1 MSNRQ
6 LPEPAEISSLRLAG
20 HWMRHTLT
28 GWLATE
34 VVPVLAGCRLPDRG
48 MEALHGASRLWA
60 ADLEVTIGVP
70 NHTYAESIRISTL
83 PYFQSAYMC
92 MQHNKWSK
100 IKVFG
105 NCPNLWVLETVWPET
120 VSQLGR
126 TAAWTGCKTCIVLQ
140 PKFLFYVWKS
150 GNRPDA
156 NNTKDNAMIGL
167 IGCSVIVLQSQRS
180 PHRTYILGKTLGCLH
195 EIEATTPGKR
205 IQMQKWTA
213 RFAACGNNKGFSCV
227 TAGQRFIDYW
237 ICFIISCQKCG
248 KNWGLQRVRA
258 MWKSCTCL
266 SHSTSALGHRPLC
279 YPRSLDFDLTAN

>member
-1 MSNRQ
+1 MSDRQ
-6 LPEPAEISSLRLAG
+6 LPEPAEISSLRLAR
-20 HWMRHTLT
+20 HLMRHTLT

-34 VVPVLAGCRLPDRG
+34 MV
-48 MEALHGASRLWA
+48 SRLQTSRPRHGSPSW
-60 ADLEVTIGVP
+60 GVQIVSSWSWSDYRSAEPHLCRIYP
-70 NHTYAESIRISTL
+70 NLNPAIFSIRI
-83 PYFQSAYMC
+83 YVHAAQQM
-92 MQHNKWSK
+92 

-126 TAAWTGCKTCIVLQ
+126 TAAWTGCRTCMFLQ

-213 RFAACGNNKGFSCV
+213 RFAACGNNKGFSCA
-227 TAGQRFIDYW
+227 TAGQRFIGYW

-248 KNWGLQRVRA
+248 TYWGLQRVRA

-279 YPRSLDFDLTAN
+279 YPGH